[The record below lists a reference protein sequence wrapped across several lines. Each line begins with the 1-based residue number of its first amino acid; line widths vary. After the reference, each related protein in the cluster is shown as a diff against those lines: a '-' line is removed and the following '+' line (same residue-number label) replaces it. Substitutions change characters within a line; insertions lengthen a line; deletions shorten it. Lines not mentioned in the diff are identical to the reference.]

1 MIRVYDD
8 AGNMIESPMPRI
20 APPPFGR
27 EIDGDMTVPLSDRA
41 SELAGNFSPAITN
54 QAWRRRLFL
63 IAIGG
68 IFFEIA

>member
-1 MIRVYDD
+1 M
-8 AGNMIESPMPRI
+8 
-20 APPPFGR
+20 
-27 EIDGDMTVPLSDRA
+27 PLSDRA

-68 IFFEIA
+68 IFFEIAYLDKGVNVSVHLLLGILFKYPPETSPCPSWG